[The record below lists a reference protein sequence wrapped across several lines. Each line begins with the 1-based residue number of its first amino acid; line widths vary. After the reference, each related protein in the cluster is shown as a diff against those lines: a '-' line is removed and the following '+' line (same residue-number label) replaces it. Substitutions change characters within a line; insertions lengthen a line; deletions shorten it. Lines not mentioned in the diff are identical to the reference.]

1 MGCGGR
7 ATWRF
12 TWTSGSPLRPPPL
25 LQSSSSHFS
34 SSQPSSSPSSSS
46 PHRRRHRRHRRR
58 GRLRRRRR
66 RPRRRHLRLGFPGAT
81 RTTRQ
86 PELGP
91 PGLCLGSLGLRQGGG
106 PPPAAVASGHQNLL
120 YSPFPP
126 FPSLLS
132 PPPSS
137 LPPSPPPLPPSL
149 PLPLPPLPHFPP
161 SSPRVER
168 QLQARLPL
176 YRSSN
181 GVIVSPG
188 FEGGG
193 LEELC

>member
-58 GRLRRRRR
+58 RRLRRRRR

-106 PPPAAVASGHQNLL
+106 PPPAAVASGRDGTKISCTL
-120 YSPFPP
+120 
-126 FPSLLS
+126 PSLLS
-132 PPPSS
+132 PPSS
-137 LPPSPPPLPPSL
+137 LIPPLSTT
-149 PLPLPPLPHFPP
+149 
-161 SSPRVER
+161 RGGER
-168 QLQARLPL
+168 SIFMIFLATIKIISIGEAMILRY
-176 YRSSN
+176 YRH
-181 GVIVSPG
+181 
-188 FEGGG
+188 
-193 LEELC
+193 